1 MSSSTVREMQT
12 RMSAW
17 HGGFAVGFT
26 AGGLAGLV
34 FAMTQFPAVTEGAAL
49 VLAIAAILLYCTTGK
64 TYRMDA
70 RNTAYIIESQQYA
83 SQPVHPSRYPPEERV
98 DN

>member
-1 MSSSTVREMQT
+1 MSAATVREMQT

-17 HGGFAVGFT
+17 HGGFVGGFVVG
-26 AGGLAGLV
+26 AYAGLM
-34 FAMTQFPAVTEGAAL
+34 FAITQSPTVAEGAAW
-49 VLAIAAILLYCTTGK
+49 VLAIAAALLYCTTGK

-70 RNTAYIIESQQYA
+70 RNTAYIIEAQQYA

-98 DN
+98 EN